1 MDARLYLFVFLFLF
15 NISGIYAQT
24 DTSTILKKK
33 KWYQRNSLKYF
44 AAPAM
49 LVGYGVSVSGN
60 HGLYSSM
67 DVKKDIHHIFPDFST
82 DADDYLKYVPYGQ
95 YVLLKLL
102 GTPSQHDFLNVALL
116 VIKSNIIAS
125 AMVFPLKNIVGRERP
140 DRSDFMS
147 FPSGHTADAFVA
159 AAILHQEFKK
169 ISPWIGISGY
179 AVAATV
185 GVCRMLNN
193 KHWQSDVLT
202 GAGIGI
208 LSVHLAYLT
217 HLNRFHLPKKLTISP
232 MVSLHAKGIGI
243 NYRF

>member
-1 MDARLYLFVFLFLF
+1 
-15 NISGIYAQT
+15 
-24 DTSTILKKK
+24 
-33 KWYQRNSLKYF
+33 
-44 AAPAM
+44 
-49 LVGYGVSVSGN
+49 
-60 HGLYSSM
+60 
-67 DVKKDIHHIFPDFST
+67 
-82 DADDYLKYVPYGQ
+82 
-95 YVLLKLL
+95 
-102 GTPSQHDFLNVALL
+102 
-116 VIKSNIIAS
+116 
-125 AMVFPLKNIVGRERP
+125 
-140 DRSDFMS
+140 MS

-217 HLNRFHLPKKLTISP
+217 HLNRFHLPKNLRYHLWLVFMQKGLVLITAFKSEFISHRK
-232 MVSLHAKGIGI
+232 SLI
-243 NYRF
+243 RP